1 MSTDRR
7 LTLGDIAD
15 LRAYERERDGFRDR
29 IIDLKKRRRI
39 GIGPHITLVFEN
51 RDTIRFQIQEM
62 ARAEKILSD
71 EGIETEL
78 TIYNPLIPEPG
89 NLSATLFIELTN
101 EADLREWLPKLVGI
115 ERSIVIRLGGDAG
128 PDPAEVRCVPEEAHA
143 AQLTREEMTASVHY
157 IRFEFTPTQIGALA
171 AGGATLAVDHPAYQH
186 EPPLAAATVTEFLAD
201 LRP

>member
-1 MSTDRR
+1 MSADRR

-78 TIYNPLIPEPG
+78 AIYNPLIPEPG

-101 EADLREWLPKLVGI
+101 DADLREWLPKLVGI
-115 ERSIVIRLGGDAG
+115 ERSIVIRLGGDAR

-157 IRFEFTPTQIGALA
+157 VRFEFTPAQIEALA
-171 AGGATLAVDHPAYQH
+171 AGGASLAVDHPAYRH
-186 EPPLAAATVTEFLAD
+186 ETPLPAATVTEFLAD